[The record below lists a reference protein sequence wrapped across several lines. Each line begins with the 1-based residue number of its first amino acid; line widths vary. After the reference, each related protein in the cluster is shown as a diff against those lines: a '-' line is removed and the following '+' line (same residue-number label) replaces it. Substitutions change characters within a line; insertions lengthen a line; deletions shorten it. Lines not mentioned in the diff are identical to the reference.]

1 MLSVKNLTKIYKTKG
16 GEDVKALNNVSL
28 DFPETGMVFLL
39 GKSGSGKSTLL
50 NLIGGLD
57 APTSGEVI
65 LKGKSSKGFN
75 QSDFD
80 SYRNTYIGFIFQ
92 EYNIL
97 NEFNVEHNIGLAMEL
112 QHKKVK
118 KSDIDALLEQ
128 VDLKDYAKRKPN
140 TLSGGQKQRIAIAR
154 ALIKNPRI
162 ILADEPTG
170 ALDSK
175 TGAQVF
181 DTLKKLSQDKLIII
195 VSHDRDFAETYADR
209 IIELK
214 DGEILT
220 DETKFKKEAEKLT
233 ENVSIIN
240 ENSIKINNAKQLTK
254 EEFIK
259 LYDTIKNS
267 DGEVFISSGENAQKS
282 MKVNRISASGE
293 SENFKHTEKIE
304 LKQYNPKETKF
315 IRSKMPLGK
324 SIKMGLSSLKT
335 KPIRLIFTI
344 LLAVVS
350 FAMFGVVSSLM
361 LYKSAYTY
369 AEALKNVDY
378 SAEKIEKKYNGT
390 SIYRNYKNGTLQYES
405 KGTFTKETLF
415 GVNEI
420 SDFNLNNN
428 LNMYAVG
435 INSVS
440 MYIPQNITVN
450 QEYYSCFKIE
460 YATDCGLTE
469 LNKLGF
475 TLTGT
480 YPQNKNEIALPYEYF
495 NLLKDNNTEITTI
508 EDAIGKTISF
518 NSKNLTITGF
528 VNVGEIPSTYSE
540 LKNAN
545 SSLSVNEK
553 SKLFEKLKEYVNG
566 SFNCVAFVN
575 TELGDVLYR
584 NAKSNTAVYVN
595 SNYKKGISVSTY
607 NNSNNEISSD
617 YGTSFYYFDT
627 YLSNKNAFKIYN
639 YNNEPI
645 SITTLNSNDAIIS
658 KYKYAQMLFDKLN
671 VLYQLVRYDY
681 ANLKYYTYVNDYINS
696 INDRLE
702 EIYNYNEENRY
713 NLNNVNINEVKN
725 IISELETIVD
735 LYKIE
740 FNKEQIV
747 NTLIYT
753 FMETGYFN
761 NLTEENKQKFYDIRN
776 NYDISIEKF
785 NYVFNTIYN
794 NFDTVCPNYFILDY
808 LRTIYNYNDT
818 GRYLVEDNSVISS
831 IDFNNNTYLPLTQN
845 QVEIAKEFINNNY
858 YKITFN
864 NIYGFETSELNF
876 IDYRIPTISNKL
888 YYKNYLGQIGYF
900 NILGY
905 HDNLNGNDC
914 PIIDKAFINS
924 ISISEEYEY
933 ESQYNTNY
941 EAPQDERYRFI
952 MATTNYSTDEID
964 YITKQKTDYAYYL
977 TNNIY
982 LEASMI
988 ASMISQLKTIFF
1000 WVGVVLG
1007 AFSALMLLN
1016 FITIS
1021 ISSKKKDIGVLR
1033 AIGARK
1039 GDVFKI
1045 FFSESLFIGMLCFI
1059 LASVATYIVEF
1070 FLNKSFIDKIG
1081 ITVLEFGIVNIGLI
1095 FAIAL
1100 AITFIS
1106 TIFPVLH
1113 SSRKPPVEAIRS
1125 L

>member
-282 MKVNRISASGE
+282 MKVNRISATGE
-293 SENFKHTEKIE
+293 SENFKKTENIE
-304 LKQYNPKETKF
+304 IKSYNPKETKF
-315 IRSKMPLGK
+315 IRSKMPLNK

-361 LYKSAYTY
+361 LYKSSYTY
-369 AEALKNVDY
+369 SQALKNADY
-378 SAEKIEKKYNGT
+378 SAERLEKRYGGT
-390 SIYRNYKNGTLQYES
+390 SVYRQYKYGNLQYES
-405 KGTFTKETLF
+405 KGSFTREALF

-420 SDFNLNNN
+420 AEFNQNS

-435 INSVS
+435 INSAS
-440 MYIPQNITVN
+440 IYIPQSLSVN
-450 QEYYSCFKIE
+450 NEYYSLFRIE
-460 YATDCGLTE
+460 YISDCGLTE
-469 LNKLGF
+469 LNRLGF

-480 YPQNKNEIALPYEYF
+480 YPQTRNEIALPYEYY
-495 NLLKDNNTEITTI
+495 NMLKDNNNEITNI
-508 EDAIGKTISF
+508 EDAIGKTVTY
-518 NSKNLTITGF
+518 NSNNLTITGF
-528 VNVGEIPSTYSE
+528 VNVGEIPSNYSE

-553 SKLFEKLKEYVNG
+553 SKLYEKLKEYVSG

-575 TELGDVLYR
+575 SEFGDMLAQ
-584 NAKSNTAVYVN
+584 NAKNNTGIYIN
-595 SNYKKGISVSTY
+595 SNYKKGIEISTSNNL
-607 NNSNNEISSD
+607 NNSNVTD
-617 YGTSFYYFDT
+617 TYGRSFYYFET
-627 YLSNKNAFKIYN
+627 YQNNKNSFKVYD
-639 YNNEPI
+639 YNNQI
-645 SITTLNSNDAIIS
+645 ITNVSLNSNETIIS
-658 KYKYAQMLFDKLN
+658 KYSYVQMLFDK
-671 VLYQLVRYDY
+671 VSAQYQLINDEYRS
-681 ANLKYYTYVNDYINS
+681 LKYFENVRDYIES
-696 INDRLE
+696 KNDRLE
-702 EIYNYNEENRY
+702 EIYNYYETYRY
-713 NLNNVNINEVKN
+713 NLNNVK
-725 IISELETIVD
+725 ISEAISIANEIETIVNMFKTE
-735 LYKIE
+735 Y
-740 FNKEQIV
+740 NKEKLV
-747 NTLIYT
+747 DNTIYT
-753 FMETGYFN
+753 FMNTNYFY
-761 NLTEENKQKFYDIRN
+761 NLTNENQQKFYRVRN
-776 NYDISIEKF
+776 NSNFTAQDF
-785 NYVFNTIYN
+785 NYVYTTIYD
-794 NFDTVCPNYFILDY
+794 NFDTVCPNYFIISYLKNIYYWGDY
-808 LRTIYNYNDT
+808 GRNLIDSDSILSTINLEND
-818 GRYLVEDNSVISS
+818 YC
-831 IDFNNNTYLPLTQN
+831 YLTQT
-845 QVEIAKEFINNNY
+845 QTDRAKEFIDNNY
-858 YKITFN
+858 YNITYN
-864 NIYGFETSELNF
+864 RVYGYTINTLNF
-876 IDYRIPTISNKL
+876 ADYKIPTISNKL
-888 YYKNYLGQIGYF
+888 YYKNYVGTTGYF
-900 NILGY
+900 NIIGY
-905 HDNLNGNDC
+905 YETSNSNDC
-914 PIIDKAFINS
+914 PIIDKKFINT

-933 ESQYNTNY
+933 ENEYITSY
-941 EAPQDERYRFI
+941 EAPQDERYRYI
-952 MATTNYSTDEID
+952 LTTMNYTTEDID
-964 YITKQKTDYAYYL
+964 YVTKNKTGYSYYL

-982 LEASMI
+982 QEASRI
-988 ASMISQLKTIFF
+988 AELISQLKTIFF

-1045 FFSESLFIGMLCFI
+1045 FFSESLFIGMLCFA
-1059 LASVATYIVEF
+1059 LASVATYVVEY
-1070 FLNKSFIDKIG
+1070 FLNKSFITKIG
-1081 ITVLEFGIVNIGLI
+1081 ITVLEFGIINIGLI

-1100 AITFIS
+1100 VITFIS